1 MNTSEVLES
10 AVGKATKQVA
20 HDSGI
25 QPGTLYKWISGENKN
40 CLDDTEALINNSPNG
55 EEIIK
60 HLCNKSGGYFVKE
73 LQVEGHKDFQIIPD
87 TLREFSELMQAI
99 ADGLI
104 DGKITRYEHDRIKNE
119 LHDVNSLLMG
129 WLNSCEKEIER

>member
-40 CLDDTEALINNSPNG
+40 CLEVFNNLGVVSILFAGSQNG
-55 EEIIK
+55 I
-60 HLCNKSGGYFVKE
+60 
-73 LQVEGHKDFQIIPD
+73 
-87 TLREFSELMQAI
+87 SESSILGMLGTA
-99 ADGLI
+99 
-104 DGKITRYEHDRIKNE
+104 
-119 LHDVNSLLMG
+119 
-129 WLNSCEKEIER
+129 